1 MYQKCTISKKYY
13 FCCVDIDNKRK
24 NKIMKDS
31 RKEKR
36 LARKAAARKR
46 MIDHEAY
53 LDYIKEYGKR

>member
-1 MYQKCTISKKYY
+1 
-13 FCCVDIDNKRK
+13 
-24 NKIMKDS
+24 MKDS

-46 MIDHEAY
+46 MIEYGAC